1 MKAAAEAALRH
12 VREVMGRPGAQIR
25 DVRPE
30 PGGTSLAVA
39 CTRDPDTGVR
49 WCWGVRVGRGGEVL
63 KDVVL
68 IGDWPEEV
76 EASNANMGTGRTR

>member
-1 MKAAAEAALRH
+1 MSGAAEVALRY
-12 VREVMGRPGAQIR
+12 VRDVMGRPDARIR

-49 WCWGVRVGRGGEVL
+49 WCWGVRVGPGGQVL

-68 IGDWPEEV
+68 IGDWPDEV
-76 EASNANMGTGRTR
+76 DASNTNVETRRTR